1 MKPVAFDLEIPLRVS
16 DALAMLADSSRDVKP
31 LAGGQSLVPLLNFR
45 LARPAML
52 VDLNRLS
59 ELQYIR
65 QVDGRLAIGAMT
77 RQRALERSDEVQRL
91 APLLSE
97 VLPWVGHAAI
107 RNRGTLGG
115 SLAHADTAA
124 ELCLA
129 ALALDAVVVARSQH
143 GERLIPIDKFFVG
156 PFTTALTRDEL
167 LMEVRLPALLP
178 DSGWGFEEVA
188 RRRGDFAM
196 VAVAAI
202 LRMSDRTIGDVR
214 LAYLSMGPT
223 PLRAPSAEA
232 WLRGQP
238 ANADIFAQAAELAVA
253 DLEPGDDLHAS
264 REYRVHVARALTRRA
279 LDRALRRAQPVQG
292 DGGSP
297 GLV

>member
-1 MKPVAFDLEIPLRVS
+1 MKPVPFELEVPLSVS

-45 LARPAML
+45 LARPDVVL
-52 VDLNRLS
+52 DLNRLS
-59 ELQYIR
+59 ELDYVR
-65 QVDGRLAIGAMT
+65 QVDGHLAIGAMT

-91 APLLSE
+91 APLIAE

-129 ALALDAVVVARSQH
+129 ALVLDGVVVARSRR
-143 GERLIPIDKFFVG
+143 GERLIPIGAFFVG
-156 PFTTALTRDEL
+156 PFTTALVRDEL
-167 LMEVRLPALLP
+167 LVEVRLPVHAS
-178 DSGWGFEEVA
+178 DAGWGFEEVA

-196 VAVAAI
+196 VAVAAM
-202 LRMSDRTIGDVR
+202 LTLSDGMIGEAR
-214 LAYLSMGPT
+214 LAYLSMGPA
-223 PLRAPSAEA
+223 PLRAPTAET
-232 WLRGQP
+232 WLRGQAP
-238 ANADIFAQAAELAVA
+238 DADAFARAAELAVA
-253 DLEPGDDLHAS
+253 ELQPSDDLHAS

-279 LDRALRRAQPVQG
+279 LGRALQRANG
-292 DGGSP
+292 R
-297 GLV
+297 

>member
-1 MKPVAFDLEIPLRVS
+1 MKPVAFELEVPLSVS
-16 DALAMLADSSRDVKP
+16 DALTILADSSREVKP

-45 LARPAML
+45 LARPDLL

-65 QVDGRLAIGAMT
+65 QVDGHMAIGAMT

-91 APLLSE
+91 APLVAE
-97 VLPWVGHAAI
+97 VLPWVGHA
-107 RNRGTLGG
+107 
-115 SLAHADTAA
+115 HTAA

-129 ALALDAVVVARSQH
+129 ALVLDAVVVARSRH
-143 GERLIPIDKFFVG
+143 GERLIPIGGFFVG
-156 PFTTALTRDEL
+156 PFSTALARDEL
-167 LMEVRLPALLP
+167 LVEVRLPVLAP
-178 DSGWGFEEVA
+178 DAGWGFEEVA

-202 LRMSDRTIGDVR
+202 LTLSDGTIGDAR

-223 PLRAPSAEA
+223 PLRARAAET

-238 ANADIFAQAAELAVA
+238 PTADAFAHAAELAVA
-253 DLEPGDDLHAS
+253 ELQQTDDLHAS

-279 LDRALRRAQPVQG
+279 LARALQRAQEYAVRQLG
-292 DGGSP
+292 THQ
-297 GLV
+297 

>member
-1 MKPVAFDLEIPLRVS
+1 MKPVAFELEVPLSVS
-16 DALAMLADSSRDVKP
+16 DALTILADSSREVKP

-45 LARPAML
+45 LARPDLL

-65 QVDGRLAIGAMT
+65 QVDGHMAIGAMT

-91 APLLSE
+91 APLVAE
-97 VLPWVGHAAI
+97 VLPWVGHAPI

-129 ALALDAVVVARSQH
+129 ALVLDAVVVARSRH
-143 GERLIPIDKFFVG
+143 GERLIPIGGFFVG
-156 PFTTALTRDEL
+156 PFSTALARDEL
-167 LMEVRLPALLP
+167 LVEVRLPVLAP
-178 DSGWGFEEVA
+178 DAGWGFEEVA

-202 LRMSDRTIGDVR
+202 LTLSDGTIGDTR

-223 PLRAPSAEA
+223 PLRARAAET

-238 ANADIFAQAAELAVA
+238 PTADAFAHAAELAVA
-253 DLEPGDDLHAS
+253 ELQPTDDLHAS

-279 LDRALRRAQPVQG
+279 LARALQRAQEYAVRQLG
-292 DGGSP
+292 THQ
-297 GLV
+297 